1 MYSRI
6 IKRFFDLL
14 AASLIVLLML
24 PILILVTILLLV
36 SNKGKVF
43 FVQDRPGIHEK
54 IFRIIKFKT
63 MNDKRDSDGNLLS
76 DKERMTVIGEF
87 IRKTSLDEFPQL
99 LNVIKGEM
107 SIVGP
112 RPLLVQYLQHYNN
125 SQKMRHKVKPGIT
138 GWAQVNGRNTI
149 SWAEKFNLDIYYVEN
164 QSFLLDFKILIKTIL
179 KVILSSDIN
188 VNHTNTMPLFT
199 GNTKED

>member
-6 IKRFFDLL
+6 IKRFFDFL
-14 AASLIVLLML
+14 AASLIVLLMI
-24 PILILVTILLLV
+24 PILILVIILLIV
-36 SNKGKVF
+36 ANNGKVF
-43 FVQDRPGIHEK
+43 FVQDRPGINEK

-76 DKERMTVIGEF
+76 DKERITVIGKF

-112 RPLLVQYLQHYNN
+112 RPLLVQYLQHYNH
-125 SQKMRHKVKPGIT
+125 SQRKRHKVRPGIT
-138 GWAQVNGRNTI
+138 GWAQVNGRNAI
-149 SWAEKFNLDIYYVEN
+149 SWEEKFKLDIYYVEN
-164 QSFLLDFKILIKTIL
+164 QSFLLDIKILIKTIL
-179 KVILSSDIN
+179 KVLKSSDIN
-188 VNHTNTMPLFT
+188 VSDTDTMPLFT
-199 GNTKED
+199 GNTKE